1 MDDFNRRES
10 SFISDMTHE
19 MRTPLTSIIALSDA
33 ILQGLMGEV
42 NGEVQAAVEMIH
54 KNAQHLLKLVNDVL
68 DISRI
73 DSGKVKVEIGRCY
86 LPEFIANT
94 VRTVEP
100 MARKKGIDLRFRL
113 DPSLKSILTDTV
125 KLRQILLN
133 LLSNAIKFTERG
145 YVELRCEPSDNGRW
159 IEFSV
164 IDTGPGIEEEDIG
177 KLFKEFVQLIP
188 EADGYGL
195 GLSIS
200 RRLARLMGGDIEVES
215 KPGKGSKFTLK
226 LPLEV
231 PDEQVG

>member
-1 MDDFNRRES
+1 MDNVGRGES

-42 NGEVQAAVEMIH
+42 SGEVQAAVEMIH
-54 KNAQHLLKLVNDVL
+54 RNAQHLLKLVNDVL

-73 DSGKVKVEIGRCY
+73 DSGKVKVELSRCY

-100 MARKKGIDLRFRL
+100 MAREKGLKL
-113 DPSLKSILTDTV
+113 GYHVDPSLKSILTDTV

-133 LLSNAIKFTERG
+133 LLSNGIKFTERG
-145 YVELRCEPSDNGRW
+145 HVKLICRPSDDDRW
-159 IEFSV
+159 VEFSV
-164 IDTGPGIEEEDIG
+164 IDTGPGIEKEDIG

-231 PDEQVG
+231 PDEQVD